1 MKNKNKLH
9 HVMRP
14 IIALTVLSLLALSI
28 WLSADRAP
36 KDIYYGTV
44 EGETT
49 VISAQVTGQITAVSL
64 EEGAVVTE
72 GQTLASLD
80 DADAKLRLEKVRLQW
95 QAATAQS
102 DKAQSPARSEDLTI
116 QANTIKQL
124 KAQEAQLAAQLT
136 KAQKAKK
143 QVENTLATA
152 KETAAL
158 KDEAYQNAL
167 DLKANDTGS
176 ELQVDAA
183 HLEAIAAQNTLKN
196 AQLQLSVADSDIQS
210 LKQQQVSATLAI
222 ASAVEKLQQ
231 LKSGVDSHDKTTAGL
246 NAQAL
251 EKDVAL
257 AEAQLEKYRIKSPVA
272 GVIEGIHYSSGELVS
287 AGAAIATVV
296 QPDQLT
302 ITLYIREATLP
313 QIAVGDTV
321 ALTATVGG
329 QTATGHVLA
338 VAQKA
343 MFTPMNVVTTKDRDR
358 LVYPVKVAIDQP
370 APGIVPGMQL
380 EARFH
385 LKGADSA
392 K

>member
-1 MKNKNKLH
+1 MKNKNKLNH
-9 HVMRP
+9 ILRP

-28 WLSADRAP
+28 WISADRAP

-49 VISAQVTGQITAVSL
+49 VISAQVTGQITEVSL

-72 GQTLASLD
+72 GQILAAID
-80 DADAKLRLEKVRLQW
+80 DADAKVRLEKVRLLW
-95 QAATAQS
+95 QAAMAQS
-102 DKAQSPARSEDLTI
+102 EKAQSPARSEDLTI

-124 KAQEAQLAAQLT
+124 KAQAGQLEAQLT
-136 KAQKAKK
+136 KAQKVRK

-152 KETAAL
+152 KETATL
-158 KDEAYQNAL
+158 KDEAYQNAREL
-167 DLKANDTGS
+167 NANGTGS
-176 ELQVDAA
+176 DLQVDAA
-183 HLEAIAAQNTLKN
+183 HLEAIAAQNALKN

-210 LKQQQVSATLAI
+210 LMQQQVSATLAI
-222 ASAVEKLQQ
+222 ASAEEKLQQ

-251 EKDVAL
+251 EKEVAL
-257 AEAQLEKYRIKSPVA
+257 AEAQLEKHIIKSPVA
-272 GVIEGIHYSSGELVS
+272 GVIEGIHYSAGELIT
-287 AGAAIATVV
+287 AGSAIATVV

-321 ALTATVGG
+321 AFTATVGG
-329 QTATGHVLA
+329 QTATGHVLT

-392 K
+392 Q